1 MNLSNEL
8 AKLTDTAYL
17 KTNKTTIPTNWPMLG
32 VRIPEIKKLVQKI
45 PKEEIPNYLKTKP
58 ENHEEI
64 LARGFL
70 IARLPYE
77 EMLKYF
83 NSQIAL
89 FDNWCTVDTFCAA
102 LRKSVK
108 KNEADFLERKVKPLL
123 KSQKEFETRTGLV
136 CLLDLFMSEEYLST
150 IFKSIESLKDR
161 DEYYVKMAAAWLL
174 AECYIKF
181 PVKTEAFM
189 NRTKLNNWT
198 FNKAISK
205 ICDSYRVSIEDKD
218 KLRKMRRQ

>member
-1 MNLSNEL
+1 MNLSSEL

-17 KTNKTTIPTNWPMLG
+17 KNNKTTIPTNWPMLG

-45 PKEEIPNYLKTKP
+45 PKEEIPNYLETKP

-83 NSQIAL
+83 DSQIAL

-108 KNEADFLERKVKPLL
+108 KNKADFLERKVEPLL
-123 KSQKEFETRTGLV
+123 KSQNEFETRTGLV
-136 CLLDLFMSEEYLST
+136 CLLDLFMGEEYLST
-150 IFKSIESLKDR
+150 IFESIESLKDR
-161 DEYYVKMAAAWLL
+161 NEYYIKIAIAWLL

-181 PVKTEAFM
+181 PAKTEVFM
-189 NRTKLNNWT
+189 DKTKLNNWT

-218 KLRKMRRQ
+218 KLRKMRR

>member
-1 MNLSNEL
+1 MNLSSEL
-8 AKLTDTAYL
+8 EKLTDTTYL

-45 PKEEIPNYLKTKP
+45 PKEEIPNYLETKP

-77 EMLKYF
+77 EMLEYF
-83 NSQIAL
+83 DSQIAL

-108 KNEADFLERKVKPLL
+108 KNETDFLEHKVKPLL
-123 KSQKEFETRTGLV
+123 KSQKEFKTRTGLV

-150 IFKSIESLKDR
+150 IFESIESLKDR

-181 PVKTEAFM
+181 RSKTEVFM
-189 NRTKLNNWT
+189 HKTELNDWT
-198 FNKAISK
+198 YKKTISK

-218 KLRKMRRQ
+218 KLRKMRR

>member
-8 AKLTDTAYL
+8 EKLTDTTYL

-45 PKEEIPNYLKTKP
+45 PKEEIPNYLETKS

-83 NSQIAL
+83 DSQIAL

-150 IFKSIESLKDR
+150 IFESIESLKDR
-161 DEYYVKMAAAWLL
+161 NEYYVKMAIAWLL

-181 PVKTEAFM
+181 RSKTEVFM
-189 NRTKLNNWT
+189 HKTKLNDWT
-198 FNKAISK
+198 YKKTISK
-205 ICDSYRVSIEDKD
+205 ICDSYRVDEIDKRILKESI
-218 KLRKMRRQ
+218 R

>member
-1 MNLSNEL
+1 MNLSSEL
-8 AKLTDTAYL
+8 EKLTDTTYL

-45 PKEEIPNYLKTKP
+45 PKEEIPNYLETKP
-58 ENHEEI
+58 ANHEEI

-83 NSQIAL
+83 DSQITL

-108 KNEADFLERKVKPLL
+108 KNEADFLERKVEPLL

-150 IFKSIESLKDR
+150 IFEGIESLKDR
-161 DEYYVKMAAAWLL
+161 NEYYVKMAAAWLL
-174 AECYIKF
+174 TECYIKF
-181 PVKTEAFM
+181 PNKTEVFM
-189 NRTKLNNWT
+189 NRTELNNWT
-198 FNKAISK
+198 FNKTISK

-218 KLRKMRRQ
+218 KLRKMRKS

>member
-8 AKLTDTAYL
+8 VKLTDTTYL

-45 PKEEIPNYLKTKP
+45 PKEEIPKYLETKP
-58 ENHEEI
+58 ANHEEI

-77 EMLKYF
+77 EMLEYF
-83 NSQIAL
+83 DSQVSL

-108 KNEADFLERKVKPLL
+108 KNEADFLEHKVKPLL
-123 KSQKEFETRTGLV
+123 KSRKEFETRTGLV
-136 CLLDLFMSEEYLST
+136 CLLDLFMNEEYIPI
-150 IFKSIESLKDR
+150 IFESIESLKDR
-161 DEYYVKMAAAWLL
+161 NEYYVKMAAAWLL

-181 PVKTEAFM
+181 RSKTEVFM
-189 NRTKLNNWT
+189 HKTELNDWT
-198 FNKAISK
+198 YKKTISK
-205 ICDSYRVSIEDKD
+205 ICDSYRVDEIDKRILKESI
-218 KLRKMRRQ
+218 R

>member
-1 MNLSNEL
+1 MNLSSEL
-8 AKLTDTAYL
+8 EKLTDTTYL

-45 PKEEIPNYLKTKP
+45 PKEEIPNYLEIKP

-70 IARLPYE
+70 IARLPYK

-83 NSQIAL
+83 DSQITL

-150 IFKSIESLKDR
+150 IFESIESLKDR
-161 DEYYVKMAAAWLL
+161 NEYYVKMAIAWLL

-181 PVKTEAFM
+181 RSKTEVFM
-189 NRTKLNNWT
+189 H
-198 FNKAISK
+198 
-205 ICDSYRVSIEDKD
+205 
-218 KLRKMRRQ
+218 

>member
-1 MNLSNEL
+1 MNLSSEL

-32 VRIPEIKKLVQKI
+32 VRIPDIKKLVQKI
-45 PKEEIPNYLKTKP
+45 PKEEIPNYLETKP

-83 NSQIAL
+83 DSQIAL

-108 KNEADFLERKVKPLL
+108 KNEVDFLEHKVKPLL
-123 KSQKEFETRTGLV
+123 KSQKEFETRTGVV
-136 CLLDLFMSEEYLST
+136 CLLDLFMSEEYLPT
-150 IFKSIESLKDR
+150 IFDSIESLKDR
-161 DEYYVKMAAAWLL
+161 DEYYVKMAIAWLL

-181 PVKTEAFM
+181 RFKTETFM
-189 NRTKLNNWT
+189 HKTELNDWT
-198 FNKAISK
+198 YKKTISK
-205 ICDSYRVSIEDKD
+205 ICDSYRVDEIDKRILKESI
-218 KLRKMRRQ
+218 R

>member
-1 MNLSNEL
+1 MNLSSEL

-17 KTNKTTIPTNWPMLG
+17 KNNKTTIPTNWPMLG

-45 PKEEIPNYLKTKP
+45 PKEEIPNYLETKP

-83 NSQIAL
+83 DSQIAL

-108 KNEADFLERKVKPLL
+108 KN
-123 KSQKEFETRTGLV
+123 S
-136 CLLDLFMSEEYLST
+136 
-150 IFKSIESLKDR
+150 
-161 DEYYVKMAAAWLL
+161 
-174 AECYIKF
+174 
-181 PVKTEAFM
+181 
-189 NRTKLNNWT
+189 
-198 FNKAISK
+198 
-205 ICDSYRVSIEDKD
+205 
-218 KLRKMRRQ
+218 

>member
-1 MNLSNEL
+1 MNLSSEL
-8 AKLTDTAYL
+8 EKLTDTTYL

-32 VRIPEIKKLVQKI
+32 VRIPEIKKLVQKV
-45 PKEEIPNYLKTKP
+45 PKEEIPNYLETKP

-70 IARLPYE
+70 IAHLPYE

-83 NSQIAL
+83 DSQIAL

-150 IFKSIESLKDR
+150 IFESIESLKDR
-161 DEYYVKMAAAWLL
+161 DEYYVKMATAWLL

-181 PVKTEAFM
+181 RSKTEVFM
-189 NRTKLNNWT
+189 HKTELNDWT
-198 FNKAISK
+198 YKKTISK
-205 ICDSYRVSIEDKD
+205 ICDSYRVNEIDKRILKESI
-218 KLRKMRRQ
+218 R

>member
-1 MNLSNEL
+1 MNLSSEL
-8 AKLTDTAYL
+8 EKLTDTTYL

-45 PKEEIPNYLKTKP
+45 PNYLETKP

-64 LARGFL
+64 LARSFL

-77 EMLKYF
+77 EMLEYID
-83 NSQIAL
+83 SQIAL

-150 IFKSIESLKDR
+150 IFESIESLKDR
-161 DEYYVKMAAAWLL
+161 NEYYVKMAAAWLL

-181 PVKTEAFM
+181 PAKTEVFM
-189 NRTKLNNWT
+189 DRTKLNNWA

-218 KLRKMRRQ
+218 KLRKKRRK

>member
-8 AKLTDTAYL
+8 AKLTDTTYL
-17 KTNKTTIPTNWPMLG
+17 KTNKTTISTNWPMLG

-45 PKEEIPNYLKTKP
+45 PKEEIFKYLETKP
-58 ENHEEI
+58 ANHEEI

-83 NSQIAL
+83 DSQITL

-108 KNEADFLERKVKPLL
+108 KNEADFLECKVEPLL

-136 CLLDLFMSEEYLST
+136 CLLDLFMNEEYMPT
-150 IFKSIESLKDR
+150 IFESIESLKDR

-181 PVKTEAFM
+181 PAKTEAFM
-189 NRTKLNNWT
+189 DRTELNNWT

-218 KLRKMRRQ
+218 RLRRIRR